1 MQEDRQNI
9 QRVER
14 GGGDRKGTLVQFVL
28 VQGWFA
34 VVVVLGGRGCT
45 VHCLMGV
52 CVLSPY
58 NFLNVTGA

>member
-34 VVVVLGGRGCT
+34 AVVVLGGRGCT
-45 VHCLMGV
+45 VHC
-52 CVLSPY
+52 
-58 NFLNVTGA
+58 

>member
-9 QRVER
+9 ERVER
-14 GGGDRKGTLVQFVL
+14 GGGDRKGMLVQFVL
-28 VQGWFA
+28 VQGWIS

-58 NFLNVTGA
+58 NF